1 MANIEKILIVGPAW
15 IGDMIMS
22 QALFKLLK
30 QLYPQ
35 VHIDVL
41 APEWTQALLERMPEV
56 SNAINMPLGH
66 GQLQLKQRWQL
77 GKQLRA
83 QNYDHAIVLPNSWKS
98 AIIPYAA
105 QIPRRTGWIGE
116 MRYGLLNDTRRL
128 NKKKLPLMVERF
140 LALSSIHENKKIDW
154 QSYKPSLEV
163 SITTLTAALNKFN
176 LSATSKPIL
185 AICPG
190 AEYGPAKRWPAEY
203 FAEVAKQKI
212 KEGWQVWIFGSE
224 KDQAIAKTIQQLT
237 QNICHDLTGK
247 TTLAEAIDL
256 LSLANLVLTND
267 SGLMH
272 IAAALQRS
280 MIVLY
285 GSTSPQ
291 FTPPLTNDVK
301 ILSLNLAC
309 SPCFKREC
317 PLGHLKCLKDLT
329 PEMVLNVMEAM
340 ASNKI

>member
-1 MANIEKILIVGPAW
+1 MLNIRKILVIGPAW

-22 QALFKLLK
+22 QSLFKLLK
-30 QLYPQ
+30 QQDPQ
-35 VHIDVL
+35 AQIDVI

-77 GKQLRA
+77 GKQLRQ
-83 QNYDHAIVLPNSWKS
+83 QNYDQAIVLPNSWKS

-105 QIPRRTGWIGE
+105 QIPQRTGWIGE
-116 MRYGLLNDTRRL
+116 LRYGLLNDTRRL
-128 NKKKLPLMVERF
+128 DKKKLPLMVERF
-140 LALSSIHENKKIDW
+140 LALSSLDKIKKIGW
-154 QSYKPSLEV
+154 QAYRPSLEV
-163 SITTLTAALNKFN
+163 SVNTLTTALTKFN
-176 LSATSKPIL
+176 LSPTSKPTL
-185 AICPG
+185 ALCPG
-190 AEYGPAKRWPAEY
+190 AEFGSAKRWPAEH
-203 FAEVAKQKI
+203 FAAVAKQKVN
-212 KEGWQVWIFGSE
+212 EGWQVWIFGSE
-224 KDQAIAKTIQQLT
+224 KDQAIANTIQQLT
-237 QNICHDLTGK
+237 QNVCVDLTGK

-256 LSLANLVLTND
+256 LSLANLALTND

-280 MIVLY
+280 LIVIY

-291 FTPPLTNDVK
+291 FTPPLTDDVK

-317 PLGHLKCLKDLT
+317 PLGHLKCLQDLT
-329 PEMVLNVMEAM
+329 PEMVLNVMNAM
-340 ASNKI
+340 TSEL